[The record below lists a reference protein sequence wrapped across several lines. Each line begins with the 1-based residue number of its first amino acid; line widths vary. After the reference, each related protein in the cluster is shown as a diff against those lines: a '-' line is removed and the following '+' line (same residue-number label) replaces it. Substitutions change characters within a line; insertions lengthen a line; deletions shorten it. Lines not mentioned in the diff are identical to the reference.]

1 MEIVY
6 VPTIMNGMD
15 IIVPLALAEKLG
27 MQVQEFVVVHQSLY
41 GMASTV

>member
-15 IIVPLALAEKLG
+15 TIVPLALAEKLG
-27 MQVQEFVVVHQSLY
+27 MQVLEFVAARQSLY
-41 GMASTV
+41 GMALAV